1 MKKIGLWKKLA
12 SWLLVFL
19 LVLQI
24 PTEVFAED
32 WISENDISISV
43 DSVENE
49 EADYNEEEENTDF
62 YSDENIEESE
72 GDSFTD
78 SEELPEADIASFSDE
93 TSLSED
99 TETQEIQVTVS
110 VSKDGKF
117 LNDKDGKPMAGRT
130 VLLSGKASYTM
141 DDALKLA
148 HDLYY
153 PGGSEAGYDYH
164 ADEAGLYYGLIY
176 KLWGYDRDDV
186 PFIKTVL
193 NNDNGNYQT
202 SLSRGIQDGDD
213 LCFYIEQRKGVDFY
227 AYFTQKNQKIYSGQD
242 ITLQLRETN
251 DTYIYNNC
259 QGASIYIDGEKAEGL
274 VTDEQG
280 KVTITGLEPRDTPYF
295 ITAEKLEETADGGTV
310 SLISAAYSYI
320 TVLQNSSELVSCI
333 DTVTLH
339 METDEKEKDI
349 FLDTLDGSQE
359 FVVPAE
365 MVYLDSAKKAN
376 LYVNVGLKD
385 GVDESY
391 HVYAVYDSP
400 RDQVEHRVSLIQNK
414 NIYLSQAI
422 SKGAILGYGKT
433 YNLAIRSIR
442 IEVWKDNS
450 IIDSCNLSIQ
460 YRNHLKEIEVTNP
473 KGYEIPIGLEDSL
486 EDQNLTVDMPENI
499 EYINLKIWPYGYN
512 SSLKVKIDGE
522 EIKKDY
528 LSRYCITPDWDKKE
542 EYTVT
547 IDILESSDVYCQ
559 ETASYT
565 LTIKKSGIDYSPDVT
580 FKEPF
585 TQIKTLRLGD
595 NPIQLSVDA
604 TVPGEKNGK
613 FTYQWYYIQSN
624 EKYFLP
630 EYAEKKDY
638 QKIEGA
644 TEDTYIVST
653 NEISSEKCYC
663 CEVTYELDGK
673 KYSGWSP
680 FAQYD
685 VFPEKVSP
693 PVITK
698 QPESIIYVKGK
709 PVTYQFK
716 IETEKLPW
724 FTEKILYQWY
734 KNSENN
740 SETGTLIPGATKEFY
755 VPEVPDEGS
764 MYYYCKLK
772 IEREENHNRF
782 DCFYSEEICS
792 DVVSMTAVDEPLP
805 WEGNGTEE
813 SPYLIQNLSDLELL
827 QKKVNEDGFDFYGSY
842 FSLKEDI
849 NLPSDWKPIG
859 TIQPGSTSTGN
870 GKYLWPFSGTLNGEG
885 HTVTVATN
893 GKPLFNYVRDAVI
906 ENLNLFGEKIN
917 GYGLIDR
924 YTVDYGPDGIYNTG
938 CPDAVTIR
946 NVTLKSGMST
956 KKSGL
961 IGGYASGSNSVV
973 IEDCRAENGVLIGY
987 TGQESGIGTFA
998 GTLNGIIRN
1007 CSSAATVKGLN
1018 YVGGLAG
1025 HKGQSMG
1032 ACTIENSSFTGIVNA
1047 TGKWVG
1053 GILGSGYEADSAP
1066 NTPVASVKNC
1076 YVAGT
1081 ISGVSNVGGIFG
1093 GEPSCMQCWGNGS
1106 GSITNNF
1113 FYGTVSGKSNV
1124 GAIVG
1129 YLKSFDKFQGISNN
1143 YYLDSCGASQ
1153 GIGEVE
1159 NILTVEN
1166 DPKCGIDYEFNQS
1179 DYCFAKTAGEFADGT
1194 VKDGLNSGNYH
1205 NWEQGESYPVY
1216 GAGAYPTGL
1225 TLTGDYK
1232 KEYYIG
1238 EELDL
1243 SGGTF
1248 TVTWSDGSKTNP
1260 SFEEITVIGYDPQTR
1275 GSQMLQLK
1283 YGAVETTITV
1293 KVLVKAEKITVS
1305 FTLLGDK
1312 AHDSDKDGEVH
1323 TLKAGNLET
1332 WIQETN
1338 VDTDS
1343 NATVLDVLEKV
1354 LADNQLEYSNP
1365 KGNYIDFITKD
1376 GEKLGEFTN
1385 GKNSGWMYTL
1395 NGIHSDLGVSEQFL
1409 TDGDEIVFHYTDDYK
1424 QEHDHKWVEG
1434 WTSDEEGHWH
1444 ECKSDYGTCDITDNT
1459 KKGGYQKHTYGEGRV
1474 VTAATCKAEG
1484 KKEFTCLVCGYTKT
1498 ETIPKTSQH
1507 SYDAG
1512 TITKQA
1518 TYTAAGEKV
1527 YTCTVC
1533 GVTKTEVIPMLTH
1546 DHNFTWTVISKAT
1559 VFAPEKQEGICSI
1572 CGAKQS
1578 RDNGSKLA
1586 ATMKLNVTSIKLQK
1600 KQTTTKVK
1608 VTGLANGDSVKSW
1621 TSSNK
1626 KIVTVDKNG
1635 KIKAGKKTGSAKIT
1649 ITLKSGKK
1657 ATLKVKVQ
1665 SAKVKT
1671 TKLTGL
1677 KTKLTLKKGKSLT
1690 LKPVVAPITSQ
1701 EKVTYTTSNKKVATV
1716 TKNGVIKA
1724 KKKGKATITV
1734 KSGKVT
1740 KKIKV
1745 TVK

>member
-1 MKKIGLWKKLA
+1 MKKIGLWKKIA

-24 PTEVFAED
+24 PVDTFAEE
-32 WISENDISISV
+32 WISGNDISV
-43 DSVENE
+43 ETDFTENE
-49 EADYNEEEENTDF
+49 NSNNEEEENTDF
-62 YSDENIEESE
+62 YSDGNIEESE

-78 SEELPEADIASFSDE
+78 SDELPEADIVSFSDG

-164 ADEAGLYYGLIY
+164 ADDSGLYYGLIY
-176 KLWGYDRDDV
+176 KLWGINRDDV
-186 PFIKTVL
+186 PFIKSVL
-193 NNDNGNYQT
+193 NNDSANYQT
-202 SLSRGIQDGDD
+202 SLNRLIHDGDD
-213 LCFYIEQRKGVDFY
+213 LCFFIQKRKSVDSY
-227 AYFTQKNQKIYSGQD
+227 AYFTRKTQTVFAGQD
-242 ITLQLRETN
+242 ITLQLKETS
-251 DTYIYNNC
+251 DAHIYSNC
-259 QGASIYIDGEKAEGL
+259 QSASIYIDGEKAEGL
-274 VTDEQG
+274 ITDEQG
-280 KVTITGLEPRDTPYF
+280 KVTISGLESREKPYF
-295 ITAEKLEETADGGTV
+295 ITAEKMEETADGDRAT
-310 SLISAAYSYI
+310 LISAAYSYI
-320 TVLQNSSELVSCI
+320 TVIPNESVKQSCI

-339 METDEKEKDI
+339 FETEEKEKDI
-349 FLDTLDGSQE
+349 ALSVLDGSQA
-359 FVVPAE
+359 FIVPAE
-365 MVYLDSAKKAN
+365 MTYVNTHTNKTDM
-376 LYVNVGLKD
+376 YVNVGMKEAVSD
-385 GVDESY
+385 DC
-391 HVYAVYDSP
+391 HVYAVYTSP
-400 RDQVEHRVSLIQNK
+400 RDQAEHRVSLIQNK
-414 NIYLSQAI
+414 YVYLSQAI
-422 SKGAILGYGKT
+422 SKDAILDQGKG

-442 IEVWKDNS
+442 IEVSKNGNV
-450 IIDSCNLSIQ
+450 IDSCDLEIR
-460 YRNHLKEIEVTNP
+460 YRNHLKEIKVIDP
-473 KGYEIPIGLEDSL
+473 KNHEIPSNLEDSL
-486 EDQNLTVDMPENI
+486 DNQELIVNMPENI
-499 EYINLKIWPYGYN
+499 EHINLELEAYGYN
-512 SSLKVKIDGE
+512 SSLKVMLEEE
-522 EIKKDY
+522 EIKPDY
-528 LSRYCITPDWDKKE
+528 LGKYCIVPNWDNKE
-542 EYTVT
+542 EYIAT
-547 IDILESSDVYCQ
+547 IEIIESSDVYCQ
-559 ETASYT
+559 ETAKYS
-565 LTIKKSGIDYSPDVT
+565 LIIKKSGIDYTPDVT

-585 TQIKTLRLGD
+585 TNIKTLHLGET
-595 NPIQLSVDA
+595 PLTISVQA
-604 TVPGEKNGK
+604 SVPGNGEGK
-613 FTYQWYYIQSN
+613 FTYQWYYLQST
-624 EKYFLP
+624 ERYFRAWNYP
-630 EYAEKKDY
+630 KTACKI
-638 QKIEGA
+638 IEGA
-644 TEDTYIVST
+644 TEPTYTVDT
-653 NEISSEKCYC
+653 NEASSEKCYC
-663 CEVTYELDGK
+663 CEVTYELNGK
-673 KYSGWSP
+673 KYSEWSS
-680 FAQYD
+680 FGQYE
-685 VFPEKVSP
+685 VLPETVSS

-709 PVTYQFK
+709 PITYQLK
-716 IETEKLPW
+716 IETEKSQW
-724 FTEKILYQWY
+724 FTEDTLYQWY
-734 KNSENN
+734 KNTENN
-740 SETGTLIPGATKEFY
+740 SENGTLIPGATKDSY
-755 VPEVPDEGS
+755 IPPIPDDGT
-764 MYYYCKLK
+764 MYYYCKVKTKRL
-772 IEREENHNRF
+772 ENWF
-782 DCFYSEEICS
+782 DSFYSEEICS
-792 DVVSMTAVDEPLP
+792 DVAAMTAVDEPFP

-813 SPYLIQNLSDLELL
+813 SPYLIQNLSDLEAL
-827 QKKVNEDGFDFYGSY
+827 QKKVNEDGFDFYGSN

-859 TIQPGSTSTGN
+859 TIQPGNTSTGN
-870 GKYLWPFSGTLNGEG
+870 GKYIWPFSGILNGEG

-906 ENLNLFGEKIN
+906 ENLNLLGEQIN
-917 GYGLIDR
+917 GYGLVDR

-956 KKSGL
+956 KKAGL
-961 IGGYASGSNSVV
+961 IGGYASGANSIV
-973 IEDCRAENGVLIGY
+973 IENCKAESGVLIGY
-987 TGQESGIGTFA
+987 TGQESSIGTFA
-998 GTLNGIIRN
+998 GTINGIIRN
-1007 CSSAATVKGLN
+1007 CSSSATVKGLN
-1018 YVGGLAG
+1018 KVGGLAG
-1025 HKGQSMG
+1025 AKGQSMG
-1032 ACTIENSSFTGIVNA
+1032 SCTIENSSFTGTVNA

-1106 GSITNNF
+1106 GSISNNF
-1113 FYGTVSGKSNV
+1113 FYGTVSGKTNV

-1143 YYLDSCGASQ
+1143 YYLDSCGATQ

-1166 DPKCGIDYEFNQS
+1166 DPKCGIDYEFNQN

-1205 NWEQGESYPVY
+1205 NWEQGENYPVY
-1216 GAGAYPTGL
+1216 GTGAYPTGL

-1232 KEYYIG
+1232 TEYYIG

-1312 AHDSDKDGEVH
+1312 AHDSDTDGEVH

-1332 WIQETN
+1332 WIQETS

-1434 WTSDEEGHWH
+1434 WTSDAEGHWH

-1459 KKGGYQKHTYGEGRV
+1459 KKGGYQKHTYGDGKII
-1474 VTAATCKAEG
+1474 TAATCKEEG

-1498 ETIPKTSQH
+1498 EVIPKTSQH

-1533 GVTKTEVIPMLTH
+1533 GTTKTEVIPMLTH
-1546 DHNFTWTVISKAT
+1546 EHNFTWTVISKAT
-1559 VFAPEKQEGICSI
+1559 VFSPEKQEGICSI

-1578 RDNGSKLA
+1578 RDNGSKLT

-1671 TKLTGL
+1671 TKITGL

-1690 LKPVVAPITSQ
+1690 LKPVISPITSQ

-1724 KKKGKATITV
+1724 KKKGTATITV

-1740 KKIKV
+1740 KKVKV